1 MHVLAIICSTRTA
14 AKPNP
19 VAITAFVSTR
29 SVQGVI
35 ELETVD
41 VPHKARFYV
50 LNDQDGL
57 G

>member
-1 MHVLAIICSTRTA
+1 MDVLAIICSTRTA

-19 VAITAFVSTR
+19 VPITAFVSTR